1 MVQPEGMASKTTLT
15 QKNLEALGAERLA
28 ELLIDISTGNANAK
42 RRLRMEL
49 AAAESPDKLV
59 GEIRK
64 RLVSIAN
71 ASTGVGWRT
80 LKAFI
85 TDLETQ
91 RHLIASR
98 VAPASPADAWDL
110 IAAMAAMGDGVLA
123 RATDASGEL
132 LAVFHR
138 AALDMAAIAEA
149 AGPSPDVLT
158 ARVLDAISYN
168 GYGQND
174 GLITALAPRLGPSGL
189 MQLQD
194 ALLSG
199 KTPERPAAPAAR
211 RVSRW
216 RKRRLERAVARRRS
230 RAETVQAALMEIT
243 DALHDVDAWMAL
255 QSDLRHPDTAAA
267 AADRL
272 VAANRAEDA
281 LALLDRVRP
290 SARELRPE
298 NWQAARIRVL
308 ESLGRGGDAQGARLK
323 AFRDT
328 LDPRSLRGY
337 LKRLPDFD
345 DIEAEDAALD
355 FAVTFTDAHKAL
367 DFLISWPSL
376 DRAAKLVVTRI
387 NALDGNDDALLPEA
401 AEKLLARYPLAATLL
416 LRKLIDATLINSRT
430 VAYEQAA
437 QALSESRRLSAFIT
451 DWQGFADHAAYEA
464 ALRAHHPRKIEFWEA
479 AAA

>member
-1 MVQPEGMASKTTLT
+1 MASKTTLNH
-15 QKNLEALGAERLA
+15 QNLEALGPKRLA
-28 ELLIDISTGNANAK
+28 ELLIDISAGNANAK

-59 GEIRK
+59 VEIRK
-64 RLVSIAN
+64 RLASIAN

-80 LKAFI
+80 LKAFV

-91 RHLIASR
+91 RHLIVSR
-98 VAPASPADAWDL
+98 VAPVAPAEAWEL
-110 IAAMAAMGDGVLA
+110 IATLAAMGDGVLA
-123 RATDASGEL
+123 RATDTSGDL
-132 LAVFHR
+132 IAVFHR

-149 AGPSPDVLT
+149 AKPSPDALT

-174 GLITALAPRLGPSGL
+174 GLITALAPHLGPSGL
-189 MQLQD
+189 MKLQD

-199 KTPERPAAPAAR
+199 KTPERPAAPATR

-230 RAETVQAALMEIT
+230 RAETVQAALMEIA

-255 QSDLRHPDTAAA
+255 QADLRHPDIAAG

-272 VAANRAEDA
+272 INANRAEEA

-290 SARELRPE
+290 SARELRPD

-308 ESLGRGGDAQGARLK
+308 EALGRGGDAQGVRLK
-323 AFRDT
+323 AFHDT
-328 LDPRSLRGY
+328 LDPKALRDY

-355 FAVTFTDAHKAL
+355 YAVTFADGVKAL

-376 DRAAKLVVTRI
+376 ERASKLVITRI
-387 NALDGNDDALLPEA
+387 HALDGNDDELLPEA
-401 AEKLLARYPLAATLL
+401 ADKLLAKYPLAATLL
-416 LRKLIDATLINSRT
+416 LRKLIDATLINSRS
-430 VAYEQAA
+430 VAYEQAG
-437 QALSESRRLSAFIT
+437 QALAECRRLSAFVT
-451 DWQGFADHAAYEA
+451 DWQGFPDHTVFEA
-464 ALRAHHPRKIEFWEA
+464 ALRAHHARKIEFWEA

>member
-1 MVQPEGMASKTTLT
+1 MASKTTLNH
-15 QKNLEALGAERLA
+15 KNLEALGAERLA

-59 GEIRK
+59 VEIQK
-64 RLVSIAN
+64 RLTSINN
-71 ASTGVGWRT
+71 ASTGIGWRT

-85 TDLETQ
+85 ADLETQ
-91 RHLIASR
+91 RSLIATR
-98 VAPASPADAWDL
+98 VAPAAPAEAWEL
-110 IAAMAAMGDGVLA
+110 IAQLAAMGDATLA
-123 RATDASGEL
+123 RATDMSGEL
-132 LAVFHR
+132 IAVFHR

-149 AGPSPDVLT
+149 ANPAPEAVT
-158 ARVLDAISYN
+158 RRVLDAVSFN

-199 KTPERPAAPAAR
+199 KTPERTAAPATR

-216 RKRRLERAVARRRS
+216 RKRKLERAVARRRS
-230 RAETVQAALMEIT
+230 RAETISAALMEIA
-243 DALHDVDAWMAL
+243 DALNDPDAWMAL
-255 QSDLRHPDTAAA
+255 QSDLRHPDVAAG

-272 VAANRAEDA
+272 VAANRAEEA

-298 NWQAARIRVL
+298 NWQAAHIRTL
-308 ESLGRGGDAQGARLK
+308 EALGRGGDAQAFRLK
-323 AFRDT
+323 AFHDT
-328 LDPRSLRGY
+328 LDPEPLRAY

-355 FAVTFTDAHKAL
+355 YAVTFTDAHKAL
-367 DFLISWPSL
+367 DFLVSWPSL
-376 DRAAKLVVTRI
+376 DRAARLVTTRI
-387 NALDGNDDALLPEA
+387 NSLDGNDEDLLPEA
-401 AEKLLARYPLAATLL
+401 AEKLLAKYPLAATLL
-416 LRKLIDATLINSRT
+416 LRKLIDATLINSRS

-437 QALSESRRLSAFIT
+437 QALSECRRLSAFVT
-451 DWQGFADHAAYEA
+451 DWQGFPDHAEYEG
-464 ALRAHHPRKIEFWEA
+464 ALRAAHPRKIDFWEA